1 MKQKSFQDKKTMSA
15 PARLGDSAQVVPEA
29 DARQEHGKVT
39 SSYSIFLIVVT
50 IVFLA
55 IAVVFAINTYF
66 YDRIRSTGCST
77 SISKN
82 EAEALFWTNLVLAI
96 VAGIM
101 FIVSI
106 ILIFTETKAPTYANK
121 YLGKLRYEGEVRARA
136 TAARARPYVSGAAA
150 GFGSATAGLGRAV
163 GATAQ
168 TAANRI
174 YQEGQLAVQRAT
186 DAFNAADIPPPITPR
201 IPGSRV

>member
-1 MKQKSFQDKKTMSA
+1 MSA
-15 PARLGDSAQVVPEA
+15 PARIGDSAQVVPEA

-39 SSYSIFLIVVT
+39 SSYSIFLIVVA

-136 TAARARPYVSGAAA
+136 AAAGARPYVSGAAA
-150 GFGSATAGLGRAV
+150 GLGQAAIGFNRAV
-163 GATAQ
+163 GATAA
-168 TAANRI
+168 TARDRILDEGAQVLRAGQAAFTRANI
-174 YQEGQLAVQRAT
+174 P
-186 DAFNAADIPPPITPR
+186 ADPR
-201 IPGSRV
+201 VTGIDGI